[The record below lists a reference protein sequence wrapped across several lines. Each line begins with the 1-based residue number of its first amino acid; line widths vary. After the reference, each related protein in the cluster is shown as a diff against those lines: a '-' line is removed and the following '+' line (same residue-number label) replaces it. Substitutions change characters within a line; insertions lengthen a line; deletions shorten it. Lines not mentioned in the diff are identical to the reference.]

1 MKKAQF
7 QKSISL
13 KKKMTFKKK
22 KAQTLALEEIQPT
35 SKYFY
40 DGISEA
46 SPPSIPSQNQMRIMG
61 SIKTNMSSSQYP
73 KPSNENGAYENE
85 KIVQLL
91 KEKMA

>member
-7 QKSISL
+7 QKSSPISL

-46 SPPSIPSQNQMRIMG
+46 SPPSIPSQN
-61 SIKTNMSSSQYP
+61 
-73 KPSNENGAYENE
+73 
-85 KIVQLL
+85 
-91 KEKMA
+91 

>member
-1 MKKAQF
+1 MNNKKNEADENLQLFTRNNSNSSAGSGATNNSKSKMKKAQF
-7 QKSISL
+7 QKSLSL

-46 SPPSIPSQNQMRIMG
+46 SPPSIPSQN
-61 SIKTNMSSSQYP
+61 
-73 KPSNENGAYENE
+73 
-85 KIVQLL
+85 
-91 KEKMA
+91 